1 MIQTIRNAWKVPELR
16 NKLLFTVFAL
26 LIFRLGCAIPVPFIN
41 GETLSS
47 YMAAQSATIFGLL
60 NVMSGDAFSQ
70 ATVFALSIQPYINA
84 SIIIQLLTIA
94 IPALERLAKDGGEEG
109 KRKIEAITRYTTIGI
124 ALLQGFGYY
133 TWINYYNNNGI
144 DMLNVPDGYG
154 VWAAIVIVAAFVA
167 GSTFVMWLGEQVTE
181 FGIGNGISI
190 ILFAGIVARG
200 PAMVTNVI
208 SGVRNWA
215 SGSTSG
221 SALHPAFIPVI
232 VIGMLALVVFIV
244 FITNAER
251 RIPVQYAK
259 RVVGRK
265 MYGGQSS
272 HIPIKVNMSGV
283 LPIIFAQSIASIPA
297 TIGMFVP
304 SATQEG
310 TGWYTFLKVFDNRG
324 LLYSIVYFLLIIMFS
339 YFYSTIQFNP
349 VEVSNNLKKNGGFI
363 PGFRPGKPTTDFLNK
378 VISRITMFGAIYLAI
393 VALLPTIAGNIMVAA
408 GSSMGRNLMIGGT
421 SIIIIVGVAL
431 ETTKALEAQLMMR
444 HYKGFLE

>member
-41 GETLSS
+41 GETLHN
-47 YMAAQSATIFGLL
+47 YMNAQSATIFGLL

-144 DMLNVPDGYG
+144 AMLNVPDGYG

-190 ILFAGIVARG
+190 ILFA
-200 PAMVTNVI
+200 
-208 SGVRNWA
+208 
-215 SGSTSG
+215 
-221 SALHPAFIPVI
+221 
-232 VIGMLALVVFIV
+232 
-244 FITNAER
+244 
-251 RIPVQYAK
+251 
-259 RVVGRK
+259 
-265 MYGGQSS
+265 
-272 HIPIKVNMSGV
+272 
-283 LPIIFAQSIASIPA
+283 
-297 TIGMFVP
+297 
-304 SATQEG
+304 
-310 TGWYTFLKVFDNRG
+310 
-324 LLYSIVYFLLIIMFS
+324 
-339 YFYSTIQFNP
+339 
-349 VEVSNNLKKNGGFI
+349 
-363 PGFRPGKPTTDFLNK
+363 
-378 VISRITMFGAIYLAI
+378 
-393 VALLPTIAGNIMVAA
+393 AA
-408 GSSMGRNLMIGGT
+408 PPW
-421 SIIIIVGVAL
+421 
-431 ETTKALEAQLMMR
+431 
-444 HYKGFLE
+444 